1 MKIDYQNEIIII
13 EKDGKKKEVPFS
25 SKEAFSLI
33 SDLWI
38 RVGWDTKYVYSF
50 TWLGRPII
58 QLPEDLIRLQEL
70 IYSIKPKNII
80 ETGVAHGG
88 GLMFYSTIM
97 KCIYEEFKVIG
108 VDIEIREKNRKSIE
122 EHELYKYITLIEGNS
137 ISQETLKKIE
147 SQMIKNEKSI
157 IILDSNHTK
166 QHVLNE
172 LNMYSNLMNKGS
184 IFIVADGIMKKIVG
198 APRTEKSWEWDN
210 PLTAIDEFLKIN
222 KEFKKYEFK
231 FPFNEGLINQRV
243 TYWPSAFLIKD

>member
-1 MKIDYQNEIIII
+1 
-13 EKDGKKKEVPFS
+13 
-25 SKEAFSLI
+25 
-33 SDLWI
+33 
-38 RVGWDTKYVYSF
+38 
-50 TWLGRPII
+50 
-58 QLPEDLIRLQEL
+58 
-70 IYSIKPKNII
+70 
-80 ETGVAHGG
+80 
-88 GLMFYSTIM
+88 
-97 KCIYEEFKVIG
+97 
-108 VDIEIREKNRKSIE
+108 
-122 EHELYKYITLIEGNS
+122 
-137 ISQETLKKIE
+137 
-147 SQMIKNEKSI
+147 MIKNEKSI

-243 TYWPSAFLIKD
+243 TYLPSAFLIKD